1 MPPRTPYKLAIDRIQ
16 TTPTHGLTA
25 LPTARI
31 DAIKARPV
39 RVAKGQQYHIQVHTF
54 LAEMAHITNSTSV
67 LERMGA
73 TLLLNSFIEGRIR
86 AMYRDRHAIMH
97 DLPRPSAAAEAR
109 EFSEA
114 SDAGVILRST
124 SLDKDPVYRQLCQL
138 RYYEDID
145 EHTFKELKL
154 FTDVRNAMVH
164 DAMYRLDAFS
174 ADIIHAQLPL
184 VDHLTK
190 MRQKVRN
197 RTEKERDLH
206 EIHPH
211 RSDYFAAMKTGTRI
225 KRVALFTHVAGS
237 PSSTINAP
245 MSFAKPLYVIA
256 MGVSGPPRVKFEK
269 EELSTHELWNSFV
282 NTTATFPILRKVQVN
297 NGSEP
302 EVEYLGYGRLVTR
315 GQASASVHLCD
326 VVLV

>member
-16 TTPTHGLTA
+16 TTPTLGLTA
-25 LPTARI
+25 MPPARI
-31 DAIKARPV
+31 DAIKARPA
-39 RVAKGQQYHIQVHTF
+39 RVAKGQQYHIQAQSF
-54 LAEMAHITNSTSV
+54 LSEMKRITDSNSV

-73 TLLLNSFIEGRIR
+73 TLLLCSFIEGRIR

-97 DLPRPSAAAEAR
+97 GLPRPSAADEAR

-145 EHTFKELKL
+145 EYTFKELKL

-164 DAMYRLDAFS
+164 DAMYRLESFS

-197 RTEKERDLH
+197 RTNKERDLH
-206 EIHPH
+206 ELHPH
-211 RSDYFAAMKTGTRI
+211 RSDYFAPMAPGTRI

-245 MSFAKPLYVIA
+245 MSYGKPLYVIA

-269 EELSTHELWNSFV
+269 EELGTHELWNSFIDTH
-282 NTTATFPILRKVQVN
+282 NTFPIFRKLNVA
-297 NGSEP
+297 EP

-315 GQASASVHLCD
+315 GQASASVHHCD
-326 VVLV
+326 VVLG